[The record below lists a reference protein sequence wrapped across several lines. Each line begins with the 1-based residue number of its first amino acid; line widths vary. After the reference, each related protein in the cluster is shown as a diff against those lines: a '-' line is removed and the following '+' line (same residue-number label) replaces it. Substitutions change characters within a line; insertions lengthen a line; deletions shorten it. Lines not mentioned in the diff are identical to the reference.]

1 MSTVIAFRSGFL
13 RKAQEIRD
21 KKREE
26 EKTINK
32 KSNTDPNSQIGKE
45 SRVIIVHQFNEHRN
59 EEEEA

>member
-32 KSNTDPNSQIGKE
+32 KSNTDPNTQREKE
-45 SRVIIVHQFNEHRN
+45 PRVIIVHRFNEHRN